1 MKWWIYIAIKQLFP
15 SGKRLS
21 FFTLVSVVGV
31 ALGVLALF
39 GTQSVMN
46 GFHSEIGVKLVDTG
60 GQVFVDGGGR
70 VISAKYADFI
80 CEKLKGYAEVERAE
94 KVARGAVMMMNGNT
108 PAYPAL
114 RSYDTIGGVCALPLK
129 EKNFI
134 TWGSIDELDDDSVI
148 LGAGVAN
155 RIGALKGDVVEVY
168 APTMLEKL
176 SKEEVPMPVKLEVA
190 GILSTGFS
198 DVDKNVA
205 LVSLRRM
212 QDLYNLGGGCH
223 SIVLKLKDGADETA
237 FANKINAEILNGDL
251 RAYTWLTGN
260 EAFLRVIATE
270 KVMMSVIIML
280 IIIVASFS
288 ICSSLY
294 TTVLRKTKEIGLSAA
309 MGAQRLQIALSYCLQ
324 GFIIGLLGS
333 LLGLALTFLLLENR
347 KAIVE
352 FIVGQETL
360 EQFYHFSNL
369 PVLYDWGDAFNAC
382 LFAVILCTLAGLLPA
397 WRASRLKASEAMRNE

>member
-1 MKWWIYIAIKQLFP
+1 MKWWIYIAVKQLFP
-15 SGKRLS
+15 TGKRFS

-60 GQVFVDGGGR
+60 GQVAIDDGGR
-70 VISAKYADFI
+70 VLSGKYADYL
-80 CEKLKGYAEVERAE
+80 CEKLRAMPDVKKVE

-108 PAYPAL
+108 PTYPIL
-114 RSYDTIGGVCALPLK
+114 RSYDTLGGECALPLK

-134 TWGSIDELDDDSVI
+134 AWGDISELDDDSVI
-148 LGAGVAN
+148 LGAGVAA
-155 RIGALKGDVVEVY
+155 RIGASKGDIVEVY
-168 APTMLEKL
+168 APTMLERL

-190 GILSTGFS
+190 GFLSTGFS
-198 DVDKNVA
+198 DVDKNIA
-205 LVSLRRM
+205 LVSLRRL
-212 QDLYNLGGGCH
+212 QDLYMLGGGCH
-223 SIVLKLKDGADETA
+223 SIVLRLNDGVDETD
-237 FANKINAEILNGDL
+237 FVKQINADL
-251 RAYTWLTGN
+251 LRGGARAYTWLTGN

-294 TTVLRKTKEIGLSAA
+294 TTVLRKTKERGLTAA

-347 KAIVE
+347 KGIVE
-352 FIVGQETL
+352 FIVGRDTL

-369 PVLYDWGDAFNAC
+369 PVLYDFGDAFRAC

>member
-1 MKWWIYIAIKQLFP
+1 MKQLFP
-15 SGKRLS
+15 TGKKLPL
-21 FFTLVSVVGV
+21 FTLVSVFGV
-31 ALGVLALF
+31 AIGVLALF

-60 GQVFVDGGGR
+60 GQIFIDDGVR
-70 VISAKYADFI
+70 VLPQKSAAAV
-80 CEKLKGYAEVERAE
+80 CEKLRGYKQAKKIE

-108 PAYPAL
+108 PAYPVL
-114 RSYDTIGGVCALPLK
+114 RSYDTLGGDCALPIK

-134 TWGSIDELDDDSVI
+134 TWGNIDNLDDDSVV

-155 RIGALKGDVVEVY
+155 RIGAMVGDIVEVY

-190 GILSTGFS
+190 GILATGFS

-223 SIVLKLKDGADETA
+223 SVVLRLEDGADETE
-237 FANKINAEILNGDL
+237 FARRLNEDL
-251 RAYTWLTGN
+251 PLGGARAYTWLAGN

-270 KVMMSVIIML
+270 KVMMSIIIML

-288 ICSSLY
+288 ICASLY
-294 TTVLRKTKEIGLSAA
+294 TTVLRKTREIGLAAA
-309 MGAQRLQIALSYCLQ
+309 MGAQRRQIALSYCLQ
-324 GFIIGLLGS
+324 GFVIGLLGS
-333 LLGLALTFLLLENR
+333 RLGLMLTFFLLENR
-347 KAIVE
+347 KSIVE

-360 EQFYHFSNL
+360 EQFYHFSSL
-369 PVLYDWGDAFNAC
+369 PVLYDFGDAFRAC